1 MMPHDQGPVY
11 LETVMGRFPVEPW
24 NTASN
29 LMFLAIILYWVW
41 RVKDSIRAHR
51 FITGAMPLLII
62 GWVGGTVYH
71 ATRSH
76 NVWLFMDFV
85 PIALLVMAVS
95 VFFWRRQG
103 VRWWWVPLLVFG
115 PFVVVMTGLSFLDL
129 PNAMRPIAGYPVL
142 AISILLPVVRYLMQ
156 RGWVDWQLVAGTLA
170 AFIIAVLFRTI
181 DGRAL
186 VETLPMGTHWL
197 WHSFGAAAVQLLVLY
212 IWRSDLHEAGCAGD
226 EALRPADAVA
236 AAGD

>member
-1 MMPHDQGPVY
+1 MPHDQGPIY

-41 RVKDSIRAHR
+41 RVKDDIRAHR
-51 FITGAMPLLII
+51 FITGTMPVLII

-85 PIALLVMAVS
+85 PIALLVVAVS
-95 VFFWRRQG
+95 GFFWRRQG
-103 VRWWWVPLLVFG
+103 VTWWWVPVLVFG
-115 PFVVVMTGLSFLDL
+115 PFVLVMIGMSLLDL

-142 AISILLPVVRYLMQ
+142 AISILLPVLCYLIRRNWM
-156 RGWVDWQLVAGTLA
+156 DWKLVAGALA
-170 AFIIAVLFRTI
+170 AFFIAVSFRTI

-186 VETLPMGTHWL
+186 VEILPMGTHWL
-197 WHSFGAAAVQLLVLY
+197 WHSFGAVAVQFLVLY
-212 IWRSDLHEAGCAGD
+212 IWRSDLYEAGRTGD
-226 EALRPADAVA
+226 EALRPTAADA
-236 AAGD
+236 GH